1 MAERVELSP
10 SLVRNPELDQWLTI
24 DAEATVTVRTGKV
37 ELGQGILTALTLI
50 VADELG
56 VEPVR
61 VNMATTRTGHAPN
74 ELVTAGS
81 MSVEHSGA
89 ALRQASAWARRLLL
103 AQAAEVL
110 DANIATL
117 DIVDGIIG
125 APGGN
130 QTVSIWELQGGRKF
144 GVVID
149 ALAPERSPSEHRWVG
164 RGMPRIDL
172 EAKLRGAGVFL
183 QDLEMSGLCHA
194 RVIRPPGPNHRL
206 ERFDRSPIEH
216 EPGFLGVVVDGSF
229 LAVLAESA
237 HDAIRIA
244 GRASEAARWREGAPV
259 ADVADLSD
267 YLQAH
272 ESAAFPLSEGV
283 PVEAEVPELRWPEG
297 ARRITSEYSRPYL
310 MHASLAPSAAAA
322 LLDADGRLT
331 VWSHSQG
338 IELLRGCLARVLRMD
353 AENIHVVHAA
363 GAGSYGHNGADDAA
377 LDAALCA
384 RALPGRPV
392 LLQWTRAQEH
402 QWEPYGPAAHVRM
415 EAALD
420 EQGRI
425 TGWSHDVWGF
435 THLGRPRPDAQD
447 GLNMLAAGHLAEPI
461 PRVTPRPTLRAEVG
475 IHRNAWPIY
484 TLPNARVVKRFVAD
498 SPLRTSSLRGLGAH
512 ANVFAIES
520 FMDELAM
527 AAGRDP
533 VEFRLDH
540 LNDPRARAV
549 LERVVAL
556 AGGLECP
563 ARVAFPGKSRGRGVA
578 LARYKNQACYA
589 AVLVQAA
596 VDPDSAVVRAE
607 HVWIAADAGQ
617 VIDPDGL
624 INQLEGGAVQSLS
637 WTLKEAVEFG
647 PDGVTSTDW
656 DSYPILRFSEVPE
669 MATVLIDRPEERS
682 LGAGEATQ
690 GPTAAALGNAVFAA
704 TGLRLRDLP
713 MTPER
718 LRRTAAGPDHI
729 SDAT

>member
-1 MAERVELSP
+1 MAEQIDLPP
-10 SLVRNPELDQWLTI
+10 SLVRNPELDLWLAI
-24 DAEATVTVRTGKV
+24 DVEATVTVRTGKV

-56 VEPVR
+56 VEPGR
-61 VNMATTRTGHAPN
+61 VHMAVTRTGAAPN
-74 ELVTAGS
+74 ELITAGS
-81 MSVEHSGA
+81 MSIEQSGA

-103 AQAAEVL
+103 AQAAAVL
-110 DANIATL
+110 DAEVATL

-130 QTVSIWELQGGRKF
+130 QTVSIWALQGGREF
-144 GVVID
+144 GVTID
-149 ALAPERSPSEHRWVG
+149 ALAPERSPTEHRWVG
-164 RGMPRIDL
+164 RGMPRVDL
-172 EAKLRGAGVFL
+172 EPKLRGVGVFL
-183 QDLEMSGLCHA
+183 QDLELTGLCHA

-206 ERFDRSPIEH
+206 ERFDRSRIAQQPE
-216 EPGFLGVVVDGSF
+216 LLAVVVDGSF
-229 LAVLAESA
+229 LAVLAETEY
-237 HDAIRIA
+237 HAIRLA
-244 GRASEAARWREGAPV
+244 GRASAAAQWRAGEPLVEV
-259 ADVADLSD
+259 ASLSD
-267 YLQAH
+267 YLVAN
-272 ESAAFPLSEGV
+272 ETAAFPLRDGV
-283 PVEAEVPELRWPEG
+283 PEEAEVAPLEWPEAG
-297 ARRITSEYSRPYL
+297 RRVTAEYSRPYL

-322 LLDADGRLT
+322 CLDAEGRLT

-338 IELLRGCLARVLRMD
+338 IELLRGALAQVLGMD
-353 AENIHVVHAA
+353 ADRISVVHTA
-363 GAGSYGHNGADDAA
+363 GAGCYGHNGADDVA

-420 EQGRI
+420 EGGRI
-425 TGWSHDVWGF
+425 VGWSHDVWGF
-435 THLGRPRPDAQD
+435 THMGRPIPRGTG
-447 GLNMLAAGHLAEPI
+447 GLNLLAAGHLADPV
-461 PRVTPRPTLRAEVG
+461 PRVTPQPALRAEVG

-484 TLPNARVVKRFVAD
+484 ALPALRVVKRFVAA

-533 VEFRLDH
+533 VGFRLDH
-540 LNDPRARAV
+540 LDDPRARAV
-549 LERVVAL
+549 LERVVEL
-556 AGGLECP
+556 AGGLDHP
-563 ARVAFPGKSRGRGVA
+563 RTGTGRGRGVG

-589 AVLVQAA
+589 AVVVQVA
-596 VDPDSAVVRAE
+596 VDPERAVISVE

-624 INQLEGGAVQSLS
+624 VNQLEGGAVQSLS
-637 WTLKEAVEFG
+637 WTLKEAVEF
-647 PDGVTSTDW
+647 DREGVTSTDW

-669 MATVLIDRPEERS
+669 VTTALIDRPEERS

-704 TGLRLRDLP
+704 SGLRLRDLP
-713 MTPER
+713 MTPAS
-718 LRRTAAGPDHI
+718 LRRSAAEPG
-729 SDAT
+729 

>member
-1 MAERVELSP
+1 V
-10 SLVRNPELDQWLTI
+10 
-24 DAEATVTVRTGKV
+24 
-37 ELGQGILTALTLI
+37 
-50 VADELG
+50 
-56 VEPVR
+56 
-61 VNMATTRTGHAPN
+61 
-74 ELVTAGS
+74 
-81 MSVEHSGA
+81 
-89 ALRQASAWARRLLL
+89 
-103 AQAAEVL
+103 
-110 DANIATL
+110 NIASL
-117 DIVDGIIG
+117 DIVDGLIG
-125 APGGN
+125 ARGGN

-144 GVVID
+144 GVTID
-149 ALAPERSPSEHRWVG
+149 ALAPERPPSEHRWVG

-183 QDLEMSGLCHA
+183 QDLELNGLCHA

-206 ERFDRSPIEH
+206 ERFDRSRMGH
-216 EPGFLGVVVDGSF
+216 EPGLLGVVVDGSF
-229 LAVLAESA
+229 LAVLAESEY
-237 HDAIRIA
+237 DAIRIA
-244 GRASEAARWREGAPV
+244 RRASEAARWREGKPV
-259 ADVADLSD
+259 AEVPSLSD
-267 YLQAH
+267 YLLDH
-272 ESAAFPLSEGV
+272 ESAAFPLADGV
-283 PVEAEVPELRWPEG
+283 PVEAEVPVLSWPEG
-297 ARRITSEYSRPYL
+297 ARRATAEYSRPYL

-322 LLDADGRLT
+322 LCDADGGLT

-338 IELLRGCLARVLRMD
+338 IELLRGALARVLRMD
-353 AENIHVVHAA
+353 ADNIRVVHTA

-392 LLQWTRAQEH
+392 MLQWTRAQEH

-420 EQGRI
+420 QQGRI
-425 TGWSHDVWGF
+425 IGWSHDVWGF
-435 THLGRPRPDAQD
+435 THLGRPRPGAQD

-461 PRVTPRPTLRAEVG
+461 PRVAPRPALRAEVG

-484 TLPNARVVKRFVAD
+484 ALSDPRVVKRFVAD

-520 FMDELAM
+520 FMDELATT
-527 AAGRDP
+527 AGREP

-540 LNDPRARAV
+540 LDDSRARAV

-556 AGGLECP
+556 AGGLDCLSPGTFE
-563 ARVAFPGKSRGRGVA
+563 GKSRGRGVA

-589 AVLVQAA
+589 AVVVQVA
-596 VDPDSAVVRAE
+596 VDPDSAVISAE

-637 WTLKEAVEFG
+637 WTLKEAVKFG
-647 PDGVTSTDW
+647 RDGVTSTDW

-669 MATVLIDRPEERS
+669 VATVLIDRPDERS

-704 TGLRLRDLP
+704 TGIRLRALP
-713 MTPER
+713 MTPEH
-718 LRRTAAGPDHI
+718 LRRAAAGPDH
-729 SDAT
+729 SSHGT